1 MRRLARRAAA
11 LIALACLA
19 FLLVRAAATFDY
31 SAHTFRLIEWLRHD
45 VSVAKGLAAVTL
57 LTAIGTPMMVTTTPL
72 NVGAGAVYGVFLGA
86 LASVIGAVAG
96 ASVCFLVSR
105 FGPGVRHWAR
115 EKIRESAMLTALDA
129 ALERG
134 GAGIV
139 MLSRLSPLFPFATCS
154 FAFGA
159 CRVGWA
165 DFLLGTAVGLA
176 PGALMMAWIGH
187 NVQQYA
193 KHGATGD
200 GEHGAWEVRRLWGT
214 VALTALAGG
223 ALAVR
228 VNQIVKRAAAEADPG
243 GRRAK
248 IRDHYGR
255 EESIPSRG
263 INPSRPHEFSRPS
276 SKGFMVP

>member
-159 CRVGWA
+159 CRVGWPISSW
-165 DFLLGTAVGLA
+165 A
-176 PGALMMAWIGH
+176 PPSASP
-187 NVQQYA
+187 
-193 KHGATGD
+193 
-200 GEHGAWEVRRLWGT
+200 
-214 VALTALAGG
+214 
-223 ALAVR
+223 
-228 VNQIVKRAAAEADPG
+228 RA
-243 GRRAK
+243 R
-248 IRDHYGR
+248 
-255 EESIPSRG
+255 S
-263 INPSRPHEFSRPS
+263 
-276 SKGFMVP
+276 

>member
-1 MRRLARRAAA
+1 MIPTR
-11 LIALACLA
+11 
-19 FLLVRAAATFDY
+19 
-31 SAHTFRLIEWLRHD
+31 
-45 VSVAKGLAAVTL
+45 VTHNP
-57 LTAIGTPMMVTTTPL
+57 I
-72 NVGAGAVYGVFLGA
+72 
-86 LASVIGAVAG
+86 I
-96 ASVCFLVSR
+96 
-105 FGPGVRHWAR
+105 GPGVVPMGVDPAY
-115 EKIRESAMLTALDA
+115 DA
-129 ALERG
+129 
-134 GAGIV
+134 
-139 MLSRLSPLFPFATCS
+139 
-154 FAFGA
+154 
-159 CRVGWA
+159 
-165 DFLLGTAVGLA
+165 
-176 PGALMMAWIGH
+176 
-187 NVQQYA
+187 QYA